1 MSARNHL
8 RRPHPLHRLLGCA
21 LLALATSCQG
31 TRLLMDPTLRIDT
44 EGGTE
49 LGVATE
55 YGVVFLGRTATAGEV
70 DVTAWFGDGPSVE
83 PSVVEPVGGSLY
95 TAETE
100 IRLPWVQLTFEPPAV
115 GSSVRI
121 IGRNADGSL
130 WQEDVSVRSHSR
142 VRGILLDVP
151 GRLRREAADQT
162 GAGVFV
168 MSEDEDP
175 RKLKLLGLISG
186 RVRLP
191 MRDGSMRDYLAV
203 VGPVTL
209 SNLVTYHRQ
218 DVHRRRW
225 VYRDDIL

>member
-1 MSARNHL
+1 MSARI
-8 RRPHPLHRLLGCA
+8 RPHHPRPLLWLCAPLVLLLG
-21 LLALATSCQG
+21 TSCSG

-55 YGVVFLGRTATAGEV
+55 YGVVFLGRPASSGEV

-83 PSVVEPVGGSLY
+83 PSVVEPVGGDLY

-100 IRLPWVQLTFEPPAV
+100 IRLPWVQLTFQTPPP
-115 GSSVRI
+115 GSRVRV
-121 IGRNADGSL
+121 IGRNSDGSL
-130 WQEDVSVRSHSR
+130 WQDDIKIRSHNR
-142 VRGILLDVP
+142 VRGLLLDVP
-151 GRLRREAADQT
+151 DRLRGESSDQT
-162 GAGVFV
+162 GAGVFIV
-168 MSEDEDP
+168 GEDP
-175 RKLKLLGLISG
+175 RDVKLLGLVSG
-186 RVRLP
+186 RVRIGT
-191 MRDGSMRDYLAV
+191 RDGDMRDYLAV

-209 SNLVTYHRQ
+209 THLVTYHRQ